1 MAAQVP
7 TLAGI
12 TREAVPCHLC
22 SNTHSSPYLE
32 GRGFTVVRCDVC
44 GLFYVNPQP
53 SAQEL
58 TQLYARFD
66 SGDQWRQGEEDRWKN
81 VAKIVMRALS
91 EILYRATLGRTVFG
105 YSTLVTAQ
113 KE

>member
-12 TREAVPCHLC
+12 TREAVPWHPC

-58 TQLYARFD
+58 AQLC
-66 SGDQWRQGEEDRWKN
+66 
-81 VAKIVMRALS
+81 L
-91 EILYRATLGRTVFG
+91 LCATRRSFSTRIAGRTWPR
-105 YSTLVTAQ
+105 S
-113 KE
+113 